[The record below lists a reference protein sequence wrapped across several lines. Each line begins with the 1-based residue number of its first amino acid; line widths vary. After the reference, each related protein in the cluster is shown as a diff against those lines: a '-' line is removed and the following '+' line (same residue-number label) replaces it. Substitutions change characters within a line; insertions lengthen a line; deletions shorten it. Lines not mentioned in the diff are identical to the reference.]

1 MDTFKLGL
9 ANGQESQTNGTWVDS
24 AGKEWPIYRK
34 KLAIAALGNAAAI
47 AVAHGVATIKLNGLF
62 RVHSLVASNAGNT
75 VRVSQHSILVTS
87 VVLTDATNIG
97 ITNTTDLSLLAGSI
111 EIEYNKTT
119 D

>member
-1 MDTFKLGL
+1 MKTFKLGL
-9 ANGQESQTNGTWVDS
+9 ANGQESQTDETWVDA

-34 KLAIAALGNAAAI
+34 KLAIPALANAGSV

-62 RVHSLVASNAGNT
+62 RVNSLVASNAGNT
-75 VRVSQHSILVTS
+75 VRASLHSILVTS
-87 VVLTDATNIG
+87 VVLTDAVNIG
-97 ITNTTDLSLLAGSI
+97 ITNTTDLSLLIGSI